1 MIIEEE
7 SVWLSVVE
15 IAENALPFILSHK
28 FARRGLAHLSAQSAV
43 AVLGQPPNFGGPV
56 FPRVGMR
63 WGRSGSRKG
72 GSAGKFFLSCELFRV
87 NRVAEPPTGW
97 PSCRDTRLK
106 NR

>member
-28 FARRGLAHLSAQSAV
+28 FARRGLAHLSAQSAL

-56 FPRVGMR
+56 FPRVGMC
-63 WGRSGSRKG
+63 WGRSGSRKR
-72 GSAGKFFLSCELFRV
+72 GSAGKFFPV
-87 NRVAEPPTGW
+87 NYFESIGW
-97 PSCRDTRLK
+97 PSLQPDGRVAGIRG
-106 NR
+106 